1 MKKYKPM
8 VDKLFYIICLPTLA
22 LMAILTLISFPSPL
36 ALFITVLSDLLVLY
50 FLLSPLFGYVELR
63 EECLFIKYGLLLKKK
78 IPYNKI
84 RGVERKRSFYS
95 ESMMSLKNSFEHL
108 NIKYNTFDVTSVSVK
123 ENGELLAELER
134 RRRQL

>member
-1 MKKYKPM
+1 MKRYKPM
-8 VDKLFYIICLPTLA
+8 VDKLFYIICVPTLA
-22 LMAILTLISFPSPL
+22 LMAVLTLISFPSPL

-123 ENGELLAELER
+123 ENGELLAELEI

>member
-1 MKKYKPM
+1 MKRYKPM

-22 LMAILTLISFPSPL
+22 LMAVLTLISFPSPL
-36 ALFITVLSDLLVLY
+36 ALFIMVLSDLLVLY

>member
-1 MKKYKPM
+1 MKRYKPM
-8 VDKLFYIICLPTLA
+8 VDKLFYIICVPTLA
-22 LMAILTLISFPSPL
+22 LMAVLTLISFPSPL